1 MLGKRWI
8 EEEVEGVDW
17 IFWRGGGEVLVDEEK
32 DCCFVREVEGGSISS
47 VEGGGEL

>member
-17 IFWRGGGEVLVDEEK
+17 IFWRGGGEVLGEEEN
-32 DCCFVREVEGGSISS
+32 DCCFMREVEGGSISS
-47 VEGGGEL
+47 VEEGGEL